1 VVEHQGRQHRI
12 GARGGVILAAGG
24 FDHDMELRRRHLP
37 VLEKDWSFGNPA
49 SMGDGIRAGEKVA
62 PWRNAAV
69 IPLRSVRRAL
79 KSPNFAN
86 ETALVPAATTE
97 FFRTRIK
104 AVELEAERLQQEA
117 MHELARASPLGRDVG
132 STEAAARTNVEAYAA
147 VVHASL
153 PQRAVE
159 TLLAA
164 EVPVAPVK
172 TIPEVAKDPH
182 LWEREM
188 LVKME
193 DAVAGEMY
201 LPGATIK
208 MSKTPGGVAPV
219 PTPGQHTDEI
229 LADWGFEAEEVEA
242 LRSAVGI

>member
-1 VVEHQGRQHRI
+1 MTTTKTASQGSPFWRFSLGFYRR
-12 GARGGVILAAGG
+12 AGVADACIALQEAAGIDVNLLL
-24 FDHDMELRRRHLP
+24 FLLWHATLCHELSIAE
-37 VLEKDWSFGNPA
+37 VQALE
-49 SMGDGIRAGEKVA
+49 EKVA

-159 TLLAA
+159 TLLATLTA
-164 EVPVAPVK
+164 
-172 TIPEVAKDPH
+172 
-182 LWEREM
+182 
-188 LVKME
+188 
-193 DAVAGEMY
+193 AGEQTSRA
-201 LPGATIK
+201 G
-208 MSKTPGGVAPV
+208 
-219 PTPGQHTDEI
+219 
-229 LADWGFEAEEVEA
+229 
-242 LRSAVGI
+242 